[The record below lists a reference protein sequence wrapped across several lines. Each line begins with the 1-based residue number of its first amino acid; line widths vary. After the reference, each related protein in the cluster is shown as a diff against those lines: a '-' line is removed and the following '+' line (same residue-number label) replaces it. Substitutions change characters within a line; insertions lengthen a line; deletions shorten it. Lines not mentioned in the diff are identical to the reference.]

1 MFVQLVHY
9 LQEGV
14 NGMVMQI
21 NAQIQFVSYVALDVI
36 LVSNQN
42 GTDLWL
48 LFQKGMDLQRDN
60 LAPEGDS
67 ACHSFLM
74 E

>member
-21 NAQIQFVSYVALDVI
+21 NAQIQFVYYVALDVI
-36 LVSNQN
+36 LV
-42 GTDLWL
+42 
-48 LFQKGMDLQRDN
+48 
-60 LAPEGDS
+60 
-67 ACHSFLM
+67 
-74 E
+74 